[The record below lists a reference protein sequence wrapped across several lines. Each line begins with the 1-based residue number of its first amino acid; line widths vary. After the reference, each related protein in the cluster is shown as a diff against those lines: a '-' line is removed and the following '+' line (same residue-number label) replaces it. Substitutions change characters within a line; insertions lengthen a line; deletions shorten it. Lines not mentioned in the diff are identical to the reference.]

1 MRMRLPTLA
10 ATLFLS
16 GLLLFPA
23 LPQTPPQKPTAKPP
37 AIPPQ
42 QTIPSPVSKHYPIL
56 IIAQGND
63 PSWSLRLGMKGPER
77 LDRANYPP
85 IVLEPADVTRD
96 EPTSSWTYN
105 AKDSATGASVAVKLT
120 RAVCTE
126 PRSETKYT
134 FQVEINHAQIGV
146 LKGCGLS
153 SPDKFPEFRKKNQL
167 LPDDDANAKD
177 AKDAKDK
184 DKDKDK
190 KTVLDPITKFTSPTA
205 IAYIDSTGRV
215 IVAHGEIHKIVAIS
229 GTEPALS
236 HDGKKLLY
244 THSDSKTGPEH
255 SIMLYEVDTG
265 RSREI
270 AGNTSRQAFWSP
282 DDSHIAYLKY
292 DGRVWQ
298 GWVAPATAP
307 EQAALLSP
315 QDVSALHGWT
325 GPNTVLATDLQ
336 NAYWLSADR
345 PPESVPLKD
354 IYGSTFQSLGSDTLR
369 LCPINSD
376 LLLVSAYYM
385 TTPAGAPADS
395 MNLNST
401 FFLFELRSKRRTVLG
416 PPDAYT
422 RDAEWSRDAL
432 QIFFTKGVPGKS
444 PLVTDRIFWDGTSER
459 RYLAA
464 SNLVIGK

>member
-10 ATLFLS
+10 STPLFLTLFALS
-16 GLLLFPA
+16 SLA
-23 LPQTPPQKPTAKPP
+23 QTPPPKPAPKTPS
-37 AIPPQ
+37 ITPQ
-42 QTIPSPVSKHYPIL
+42 ETIPAPVSKHYPIL

-77 LDRANYPP
+77 LDRTNYPP
-85 IVLEPADVTRD
+85 VVLEPADVTRD
-96 EPTSSWTYN
+96 ESGSFWTYN

-126 PRSETKYT
+126 PPSETRYT
-134 FQVEINHAQIGV
+134 FQVEVNHAQIGL

-167 LPDDDANAKD
+167 LPEDET
-177 AKDAKDK
+177 DAKDK
-184 DKDKDK
+184 EKEKDKDK

-205 IAYIDSTGRV
+205 IAYIDFAGRV
-215 IVAHGEIHKIVAIS
+215 IVAHGETRKIAAVS
-229 GTEPALS
+229 GSEPALS
-236 HDGKKLLY
+236 HDGKHLLY
-244 THSDSKTGPEH
+244 TYSVSKTG
-255 SIMLYEVDTG
+255 SDRSVMLYDVDTG
-265 RSREI
+265 HSREV

-298 GWVAPATAP
+298 VWVAPTAAP

-315 QDVSALHGWT
+315 QDVSALHGFT

-336 NAYWLSADR
+336 NAYWLSGDR
-345 PPESVPLKD
+345 PPESVPLKE
-354 IYGSTFQSLGSDTLR
+354 IYGSTFQSMSSDTLR

-376 LLLVSAYYM
+376 LLLVSAFYM
-385 TTPAGAPADS
+385 VTPAGAPADS

-401 FFLFELRSKRRTVLG
+401 FFLFELRSKRRTLLG
-416 PPDAYT
+416 PLDAYS
-422 RDAEWSRDAL
+422 RDAVWSRDAL
-432 QIFFTKGVPGKS
+432 QIFFAKGVPGKA

-459 RYLAA
+459 RYAST